1 MGVLD
6 RLRRSKGADDE
17 KQIKE
22 NSTFEDYPHLVDLKP
37 NEKYVFRSDY
47 YQVDDFHACVL
58 GFFHSDAAQDNFP
71 AFWGISRIPLGLGE
85 EVTTI
90 VLEQVHRR
98 GEKWVQDHLKRS
110 DQLDKLGEREQ
121 NEAGSSSSRRKQAK
135 IADDM
140 DVIAGELQD
149 GAAYMHVHNRMLVK
163 APDLATLDDSVER
176 IGRLYTERFGTLDVA
191 AYAGEQRQE
200 LMGLW
205 RKNEKKRGK
214 GFHFTSPELAGSHAL
229 VTNGLNDPT
238 GEYVGYMVG
247 DVNNSAVV
255 VDMNRY
261 ESHVVVAD
269 NAHSSVANRQYVSNM
284 WASKISQSCL
294 LNNGRVV
301 HIVLDGADLDML
313 GPTFNDI
320 TSRVDLN
327 SGDVNMFEL
336 FGERENELTIFP
348 AHLKKLELMVEQ
360 AYEPTD
366 QDRSIIRGMLSE
378 ILTQFYVDEG
388 MWYVNA
394 VRNRDRLRLVN
405 LPHDQVP
412 RLESFILHLNQRRKA
427 LIEASARDDDELH
440 AFTVL
445 LTTFRSMLDNNG
457 DLFNTTTQSS
467 IDNVRDNLRVVYD
480 FSRLLRR
487 GRGVAMAQLV
497 NIIGFAVESLGEGD
511 TVIVHG
517 TEDITEGVKTYID
530 EQFEHMRRRG
540 GRVAYIYNDIEKMIA
555 DRDFNKLE
563 RADYTVLGGMSEPV
577 ADTYQGVI
585 KQEIPQELYALITTR
600 GENLTYFRRG
610 VDNVVFWTDLM
621 LGKNVM
627 RKSRR
632 LVGSVSERERQSE
645 TVLEA
650 QERARAK
657 RNAESGPLAEFEK
670 NEAAQ
675 KEKVREKTL
684 AKNAPRARGA
694 TRPERTG
701 ARTKTLSKTTKR
713 SS

>member
-6 RLRRSKGADDE
+6 KLRRKKGVEEEQVKAG
-17 KQIKE
+17 
-22 NSTFEDYPHLVDLKP
+22 STFEDYPHLVALKP

-47 YQVDDFHACVL
+47 YEVDDFVGCVL

-71 AFWGISRIPLGLGE
+71 AFWGINRIPMGLGD

-90 VLEQVHRR
+90 LLEQVHRR

-121 NEAGSSSSRRKQAK
+121 NDGATSSSSRRRQAK

-140 DVIAGELQD
+140 DVVAGELQD
-149 GAAYMHVHNRMLVK
+149 GAAYLQVHNRLVIK
-163 APDLATLDDSVER
+163 APDLATLDESIER
-176 IGRLYTERFGTLDVA
+176 IGRLFIEHFGTLSVA
-191 AYAGEQRQE
+191 AYAGEQKQE
-200 LMGLW
+200 LSGLW
-205 RKNEKKRGK
+205 RKNSKKRGK
-214 GFHFTSPELAGSHAL
+214 GFHYTSTELAGAHSL

-255 VDMNRY
+255 VDMNLY

-269 NAHSSVANRQYVSNM
+269 NARHITVAREYASNM

-294 LNNGRVV
+294 MNNGRVV
-301 HIVLDGADLDML
+301 HIVLDGADLNTL
-313 GPTFNDI
+313 GPRFENI

-336 FGERENELTIFP
+336 FGDQSNELSLFP

-366 QDRSIIRGMLSE
+366 SDRSIIRGMLSD

-394 VRNRDRLRLVN
+394 VKNRDRLRLVN
-405 LPHDQVP
+405 LPHDHVP
-412 RLESFILHLNQRRKA
+412 RLESFILHLNQRRQA
-427 LIEASARDDDELH
+427 LVQASARDDDELH

-445 LTTFRSMLDNNG
+445 LSTFRGMLDNNG
-457 DLFNTTTQSS
+457 DLFNTTTQTS
-467 IDNVRDNLRVVYD
+467 IDSVRDNPRVVYD

-497 NIIGFAVESLGEGD
+497 NIIGFAVESMGEGD
-511 TVIVHG
+511 TVIIHG
-517 TEDITEGVKTYID
+517 TEDITEGVKGYIE

-540 GRVAYIYNDIEKMIA
+540 GRVAYVYNSIEKMIA

-563 RADYTVLGGMSEPV
+563 GADYTVLGGMTEPV
-577 ADTYQGVI
+577 ADSYQKVI
-585 KQEIPQELYALITTR
+585 KQEIPTELYSLITTR
-600 GENLTYFRRG
+600 GENLSYFRRG

-621 LGKNVM
+621 LGKNAR

-632 LVGSVSERERQSE
+632 LIGSSAERERQVDAVSQ
-645 TVLEA
+645 A
-650 QERARAK
+650 QEKARAK
-657 RNAESGPLAEFEK
+657 RNEENGPLARF
-670 NEAAQ
+670 EAAEA
-675 KEKVREKTL
+675 KRKSKTL
-684 AKNAPRARGA
+684 EKSGGGRRAKSRPDAR
-694 TRPERTG
+694 RT
-701 ARTKTLSKTTKR
+701 ASKTLDKTLNRT
-713 SS
+713 S